1 MRVVN
6 QHTNSY
12 HRLCWVQAIFPKDR
26 QILPHILLIS
36 TPPEQDEVND
46 PAESVLMIMIMMMPS
61 KNIPTPLVLVE
72 PWLLDQ
78 EARINLP
85 HVP

>member
-1 MRVVN
+1 MLGAGDLSKG
-6 QHTNSY
+6 QANSAPY
-12 HRLCWVQAIFPKDR
+12 PTDFD
-26 QILPHILLIS
+26 
-36 TPPEQDEVND
+36 PPEQDEVND